1 MDGPRDCARIGL
13 PLLFV
18 AALGLGSLMLSTAAA
33 EKKPPRPQTPV
44 RDPEHVFRRHVKS
57 WREIKL
63 QNVVMQRRDYSCGA
77 AALATLL
84 RYHWEDPVTE
94 DDVLRA
100 VLKIL
105 TIEELKERIQNGL
118 SLTDLRRTAVQMGYL
133 STIGRLEFEKLKE
146 SKIPLIVGIVVEDFD
161 HFVVFRGTDGV
172 WVYLAD
178 PARGNVRVPVD
189 EFTSQWQQNAVLVVV
204 KPNVDPTRISPLSLD
219 PLEVMVGETNRL
231 WVRDQLSGPVG
242 GLPSQPTP

>member
-1 MDGPRDCARIGL
+1 MDAHLRTLRIGGPLVLIAAVWLGASLL
-13 PLLFV
+13 PAV
-18 AALGLGSLMLSTAAA
+18 AA
-33 EKKPPRPQTPV
+33 EKTPPKPRTPV
-44 RDPEHVFRRHVKS
+44 RDPEHVFQRHVKS
-57 WREIKL
+57 WREIKR

-84 RYHWEDPVTE
+84 RYHWEDPVSE

-100 VLKIL
+100 VLRVL

-118 SLTDLRRTAVQMGYL
+118 SLTDLRRSAVRMGYQA
-133 STIGRLEFEKLKE
+133 TIGRLEFDKLKE

-178 PARGNVRVPVD
+178 PARGNVRVPVH

-204 KPNVDPTRISPLSLD
+204 KPGVEPTKISPLTVD
-219 PLEVMVGETNRL
+219 PLEVMLGETNRL
-231 WVRDQLSGPVG
+231 WVRDQVSGPVG
-242 GLPSQPTP
+242 GLPSRPVP

>member
-1 MDGPRDCARIGL
+1 MDAQRRTGRIGV
-13 PLLFV
+13 PLVLI
-18 AALGLGSLMLSTAAA
+18 AAVWLGASLMPTLAA
-33 EKKPPRPQTPV
+33 EKVSPKPRSPV
-44 RDPEHVFRRHVKS
+44 RDPEHVFQRHVKS
-57 WREIKL
+57 WREIKR

-84 RYHWEDPVTE
+84 RYHWEDPISE

-100 VLKIL
+100 VLRVL

-118 SLTDLRRTAVQMGYL
+118 SLTDLRRTSVQMGYQA
-133 STIGRLEFEKLKE
+133 TIGRLEFEKLSE
-146 SKIPLIVGIVVEDFD
+146 SRIPLIVGIVVEDFD

-178 PARGNVRVPVD
+178 PARGNIRVPVH

-204 KPNVDPTRISPLSLD
+204 KPGVEPTKISPLSVD
-219 PLEVMVGETNRL
+219 PLEVILGETNRL
-231 WVRDQLSGPVG
+231 WVRDQVSGPVG
-242 GLPSQPTP
+242 GLPSRPIP